1 MKRRLTITVEFEV
14 DADVIDPTASSPDGW
29 DYRFARIED
38 EARLVLRPLVGGL
51 LGPGVSVSS
60 RASIGHPYDP
70 DVEPF

>member
-1 MKRRLTITVEFEV
+1 MKRRLSITVEFEV

-38 EARLVLRPLVGGL
+38 EARLALGPIVERS
-51 LGPGVSVSS
+51 LGPGASVSS

-70 DVEPF
+70 DNEPF